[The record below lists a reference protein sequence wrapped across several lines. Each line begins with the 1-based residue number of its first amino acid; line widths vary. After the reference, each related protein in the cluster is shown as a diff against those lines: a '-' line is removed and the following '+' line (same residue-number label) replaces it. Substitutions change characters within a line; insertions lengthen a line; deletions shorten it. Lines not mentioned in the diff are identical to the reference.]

1 MSLMVIK
8 AFRDLF
14 MYEISCNDNEM
25 QRVKDHLHE
34 FMGQLHEL
42 SHATTLLP
50 WLYADNWAAVGDYGR
65 NTHTKPIKH
74 IDVLVCM
81 GWKSTALHYNT
92 DTYAVYA
99 GDESGRFVEMRD
111 EENRLD
117 PNLISQRFVE
127 HLETFNN
134 AKGVAVAAN
143 GGFTFREK
151 GYLWLYN
158 IRPAFFLKE
167 EDTDEVF
174 YLVPNGKN
182 HWKPIFPLQQSAQL
196 DVVNQAHGGFMIDLI
211 RYMKHWNREQTIPK
225 IPASLL
231 EAIVFNYCET
241 KSKKLTEFA
250 DLDIAG
256 ALQAIRHGILEEC
269 IDPIG
274 ARGDL
279 NTMVITARQ
288 KVSSQAFADQLK
300 AQSARHFEQNGNY
313 ARSIDKW
320 SEVFGPEFKKHAQKH

>member
-14 MYEISCNDNEM
+14 KYEISCDDKEI
-25 QRVKDHLHE
+25 QRVNEHLQQ

-42 SHATTLLP
+42 SHAIESLP
-50 WLYADNWAAVGDYGR
+50 WLYADNWATVGDYGR
-65 NTHTKPIKH
+65 NTHTKPIKN

-81 GWKSTALHYNT
+81 GWKSKALQYNT

-99 GDESGRFVEMRD
+99 GDESGRFVHMRD
-111 EENRLD
+111 DKNQLD
-117 PNLISQRFVE
+117 PHLISRRFAE
-127 HLETFNN
+127 QLETFNN

-143 GGFTFREK
+143 GGVTFREK
-151 GYLWLYN
+151 GYLWVYN
-158 IRPAFFLKE
+158 VRPAFFLKE
-167 EDTDEVF
+167 EDTEEVF

-182 HWKPIFPLQQSAQL
+182 NWKPIFPLQQAARL
-196 DVVNQAHGGFMIDLI
+196 DLVNQAHGGFMIDLI
-211 RYMKHWNREQTIPK
+211 RYMKHWNREQIIPK
-225 IPASLL
+225 IPAPLL
-231 EAIVFNYCET
+231 EAIVFKYCEN
-241 KSKKLTEFA
+241 KVKKLTEFA

-269 IDPIG
+269 VDPIG

-279 NTMVITARQ
+279 NSMVMSARQ
-288 KVSSQAFADQLK
+288 KVSSQAFSDQLK
-300 AQSARHFEQNGNY
+300 AQSARLFEQNGDY

-320 SEVFGPEFKKHAQKH
+320 SEVFGYEFKKHALKY